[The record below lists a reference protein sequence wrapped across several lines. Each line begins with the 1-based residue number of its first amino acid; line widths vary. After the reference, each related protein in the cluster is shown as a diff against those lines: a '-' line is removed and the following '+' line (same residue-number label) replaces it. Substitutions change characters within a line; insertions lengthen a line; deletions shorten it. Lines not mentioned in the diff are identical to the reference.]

1 MALMKILGLDQGASF
16 TKAVILEN
24 QRLIWQKIITTT
36 DSLPAHKQ
44 KASAKILNEFNCLG
58 QGGLF
63 LAKKS
68 QAVVISCGTGTA
80 VVLAKINQPSIH
92 LGGTGVGGG
101 TLIGLGRL
109 ILNTGSVEK
118 IFSLAAKGQRRLVD
132 LTAGDILDQDIGL
145 LNPDTT
151 AANFA
156 QLKSQ
161 KPTDLASALIGLV
174 AETIGVTA
182 CLAAK
187 TVNQKQLIFVGRL
200 ATNKLIQTVI
210 TKTCQ
215 MFKLKPLFPR
225 KAAFATALGAAL
237 LALPKPSAPPRL
249 K

>member
-1 MALMKILGLDQGASF
+1 MKILGLDQGASF

-24 QRLIWQKIITTT
+24 QRLVFQKIITPA
-36 DSLPAHKQ
+36 DFLPAYDQ
-44 KASAKILNEFNCLG
+44 KASAQSLNEFDCLG

-68 QAVVISCGTGTA
+68 KAVVISCGTGTA
-80 VVLAKINQPSIH
+80 VVLAKINQPAIH

-109 ILNTGSVEK
+109 ILKTDSVEK
-118 IFSLAAKGQRRLVD
+118 IFSLAEKGRRHFVD
-132 LTAGDILDQDIGL
+132 LTVGDILGQGIGL
-145 LNPDTT
+145 LSPDTT

-156 QLKSQ
+156 KLKSQ
-161 KPTDLASALIGLV
+161 KPADLAHALIGLV
-174 AETIGVTA
+174 AETISVTA

-200 ATNKLIQTVI
+200 STNQLIQTVI

-215 MFKLKPLFPR
+215 LFKLKPVFPK

-237 LALPKPSAPPRL
+237 LSLQKPSAPL
-249 K
+249 KLK